1 MKSKMLILSLMAFLF
16 SSLPGLAG
24 TMIPGKLYSL
34 NDGSVITC
42 NLEYSTG
49 QGKIEATNPTT
60 GEVFKGNY
68 TVIFV
73 SDIMGR
79 GRGMMKGDQGTIIF
93 LTIEF
98 STGTVWNLPVGY
110 GDGEDNNGLKYQYQ
124 TNPK

>member
-1 MKSKMLILSLMAFLF
+1 
-16 SSLPGLAG
+16 
-24 TMIPGKLYSL
+24 MIPGKLYSL
-34 NDGSVITC
+34 IDGSVITC
-42 NLEYSTG
+42 NLEVSTG
-49 QGKIEATNPTT
+49 QGKIEATNPKT

-79 GRGMMKGDQGTIIF
+79 GRGMMKGDKGTVIF

-98 STGTVWNLPVGY
+98 SKGTVWNLPVGY

>member
-1 MKSKMLILSLMAFLF
+1 MLMLSIMFLLF
-16 SSLPGLAG
+16 ASLSCFA

-34 NDGSVITC
+34 IDGSVITC
-42 NLEYSTG
+42 NLEVSTG
-49 QGKIEATNPTT
+49 QGKIEATNPKT

-79 GRGMMKGDQGTIIF
+79 GRGMMKGDKGTVIF

-98 STGTVWNLPVGY
+98 SKGTTWNLPVGY

>member
-1 MKSKMLILSLMAFLF
+1 MKSKLLILSLMLLLF
-16 SSLPGLAG
+16 NSLHCFA

-34 NDGSVITC
+34 TDGSVITC
-42 NLEYSTG
+42 NLEVSTG
-49 QGKIEATNPTT
+49 QGKIEATNPKT

-73 SDIMGR
+73 SDLMGR
-79 GRGMMKGDQGTIIF
+79 GRGMMKGDKGTVIF

-98 STGTVWNLPVGY
+98 SKGTVWNLPVGY